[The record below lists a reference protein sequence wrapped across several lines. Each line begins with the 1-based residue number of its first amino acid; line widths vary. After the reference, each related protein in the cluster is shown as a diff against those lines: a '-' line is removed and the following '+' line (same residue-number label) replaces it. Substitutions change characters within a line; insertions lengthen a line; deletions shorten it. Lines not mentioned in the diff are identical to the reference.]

1 MSKIANYDELDYDYS
16 TYWNKR
22 DYEHQSEVLVLDKL
36 LKKDSGKW
44 FLDVGGSFGRVLP
57 TYYDKYSNCVIVDY
71 SLKTLQKNYSS
82 LKKDFPNV
90 ELISANAYYLPFK
103 ENIFDGALMIRVLHH
118 LDKPKEYISEI
129 YRVIS
134 PMGIYIQEFAN
145 KLHIKALIRGI
156 IKLDFEIF
164 NTSPYQQPD
173 RKNNEGARE
182 NANVPF
188 LNYHTVWIKRVLVK
202 KGFKIVKKYGC
213 SFFRIQTLKRI
224 LGSKVL
230 LFFENIS
237 QNIFSFLDLSP
248 SIFIK
253 SIKDI
258 KKEESKRDIGG
269 DIIDILVCPKCKGD
283 LNITEKKAV
292 CNECKK
298 EYYKKENIW
307 DFRI

>member
-1 MSKIANYDELDYDYS
+1 MNKIANYDELDYDYS
-16 TYWNKR
+16 TYWKKR

-57 TYYDKYSNCVIVDY
+57 TYYNKYNHCVIVDY
-71 SLKTLQKNYSS
+71 SLKTLQKNYAT
-82 LKKDFPNV
+82 LKKEFPNV

-103 ENIFDGALMIRVLHH
+103 ENIFDSALMIRVLHH
-118 LDKPKEYISEI
+118 LDKPEVYISEI

-156 IKLDFEIF
+156 IKLDFKIF

-202 KGFKIVKKYGC
+202 KGFKVVKKYGC
-213 SFFRIQTLKRI
+213 SFFRLEALKKL
-224 LGSKVL
+224 LGSRVL

-253 SIKDI
+253 SIKKGNS
-258 KKEESKRDIGG
+258 KKGIGEN
-269 DIIDILVCPKCKGD
+269 IEDILLCPKCKGD
-283 LNITEKKAV
+283 LNIIDKKAV
-292 CNECKK
+292 CKGCKK

>member
-1 MSKIANYDELDYDYS
+1 MSRIANYDELDYDYS
-16 TYWNKR
+16 TYWKKR
-22 DYEHQSEVLVLDKL
+22 EYEHQSEVLVLEKL

-57 TYYDKYSNCVIVDY
+57 TYYDKYTNCVIVDY
-71 SLKTLQKNYSS
+71 SLKTLQKNSS
-82 LKKDFPNV
+82 TLKKEFPNV
-90 ELISANAYYLPFK
+90 ELISANAYYLPFR
-103 ENIFDGALMIRVLHH
+103 ENTFDGGLMIRVLHH
-118 LDKPKEYISEI
+118 LDKPEEYSSEI

-134 PMGIYIQEFAN
+134 PLGIYIQEFAN
-145 KLHIKALIRGI
+145 KQHIKALIRGI
-156 IKLDFEIF
+156 IKLDSDIF

-188 LNYHTVWIKRVLVK
+188 LNYHSIWIKKLLIK
-202 KGFKIVKKYGC
+202 QGFRILKKYGC
-213 SFFRIQTLKRI
+213 SFLRLEPLKKRLNIQI
-224 LGSKVL
+224 L
-230 LFFENIS
+230 LFFENIF
-237 QNIFSFLDLSP
+237 QNIFSFLNLSP

-253 SIKDI
+253 SIKKSSS
-258 KKEESKRDIGG
+258 KKSMGNELK
-269 DIIDILVCPKCKGD
+269 DILVCPRCKEE

-292 CNECKK
+292 CTNCKK